1 MYSLFIHKVVWELGI
16 VTYGDISLKGRSM
29 KTYFPIGDGE
39 TRLEIPFYGLSFEY
53 FKRKNIV

>member
-39 TRLEIPFYGLSFEY
+39 TRLEIPFYGFRL
-53 FKRKNIV
+53 K